1 MPGLE
6 NTSLFFLPRNLDGI
20 VDARFL
26 GDRVAY
32 RISLYR
38 TCRSGNPG
46 FLTCPVR
53 TGIAAP
59 NEFVNLDAATGFSRI
74 LGKELT
80 CPRGQEIGSPIKN
93 SRPSTILGLP
103 IRLIAGDRKDNTK
116 FSSNNRGTP

>member
-74 LGKELT
+74 LGLDQPYT
-80 CPRGQEIGSPIKN
+80 YAANLPQEGY
-93 SRPSTILGLP
+93 RAALWVGLHV
-103 IRLIAGDRKDNTK
+103 LY
-116 FSSNNRGTP
+116 